1 MDIDLNFGPH
11 DNGSPTHAQRQETG
25 GGVEQMQ
32 LYEQGDGYQMHV
44 QVQAQKEGESTNLSV
59 CTKFYHKNMP
69 LATMFQ
75 RTNNSST
82 KI

>member
-1 MDIDLNFGPH
+1 
-11 DNGSPTHAQRQETG
+11 
-25 GGVEQMQ
+25 MQ